1 VDDVVFFGSPGIGT
15 NDLTDLSLPRG
26 HAYYI
31 EAPLDCV
38 GDLGYFGIDPSHMAG
53 IEHASARASTVVD
66 PMTGEIRH
74 FAEVTGHSSYLV
86 DDSTSQY
93 NMSVVVAGLP
103 DRRVFDRGEG
113 VGDVLS
119 WPIPGTYS

>member
-1 VDDVVFFGSPGIGT
+1 
-15 NDLTDLSLPRG
+15 
-26 HAYYI
+26 
-31 EAPLDCV
+31 
-38 GDLGYFGIDPSHMAG
+38 
-53 IEHASARASTVVD
+53 
-66 PMTGEIRH
+66 MTSEIRH

-93 NMSVVVAGLP
+93 NVSVVVAGLP

-119 WPIPGTYS
+119 RPIRGTYS